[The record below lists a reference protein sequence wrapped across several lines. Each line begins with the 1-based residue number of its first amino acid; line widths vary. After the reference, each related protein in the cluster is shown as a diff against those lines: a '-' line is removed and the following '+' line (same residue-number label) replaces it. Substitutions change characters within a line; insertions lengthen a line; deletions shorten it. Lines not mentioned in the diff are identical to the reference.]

1 MTASMTCGGA
11 FLADLILFGSMG
23 ALEALRSNGMT
34 RNVNIYGPYNDCSCA
49 VLMQWRWGSW

>member
-1 MTASMTCGGA
+1 MAVGDPGDCFNTCGGA

-34 RNVNIYGPYNDCSCA
+34 
-49 VLMQWRWGSW
+49 